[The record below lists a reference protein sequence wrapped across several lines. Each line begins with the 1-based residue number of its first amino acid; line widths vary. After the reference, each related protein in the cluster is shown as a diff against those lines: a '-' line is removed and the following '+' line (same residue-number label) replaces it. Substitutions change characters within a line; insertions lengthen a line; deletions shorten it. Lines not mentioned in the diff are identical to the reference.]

1 MVPLVNLATHA
12 HQNVVDLL
20 IRPFHGD
27 PLNQHVQKMIASF
40 FDAIE
45 PWKSAYAKA
54 RLNFIAVKRD
64 DSLVILAA
72 RVYLS
77 AVFRNPTKDWFEAG
91 DLVAGQLELSG
102 GVAAFVQAIEQI
114 AAPDGFVIPARGK
127 LVLRS
132 EDTQNITVGPPD
144 LLHVEGLNQGNRLA
158 VLTMCGARR
167 DVLTPQPQTDWTL
180 KAARLPFDSLSELSV
195 EYGLGAAANAHTML
209 EVIAHAATEV
219 WLLSSVKDGKAV
231 LGLWLAPDLDRSKAR
246 LGYRVMDK
254 GNVVTRGS
262 VDGDKLDWGE
272 KSGDVLGELS
282 FEVPLGAVVQC
293 IASYAGHAHHL
304 RWFADPQTYQN
315 ARAAVLSN
323 VDQTGKLLRGYLL
336 PDLPPKGK
344 AADDFESA
352 VAWMLWGLGFAP
364 VSFGMNAKTRDAF
377 DILAVSPRG
386 DFLVIECTLGLLRAE
401 SKLSKLSAREASL
414 RKMLATSGLQHI
426 RVLPVIVTAMTR
438 DEIKADLN
446 AAAETG
452 ILVLS
457 REDLEAVFQDERLR
471 FANADQLF
479 EQALQKL
486 AESQEPPDP
495 LLL

>member
-1 MVPLVNLATHA
+1 M
-12 HQNVVDLL
+12 
-20 IRPFHGD
+20 
-27 PLNQHVQKMIASF
+27 NQHVQKMIAAF
-40 FDAIE
+40 FEAME
-45 PWKSAYAKA
+45 PWQSAYAKA
-54 RLNFIAVKRD
+54 RLTFIAVKRA

-72 RVYLS
+72 RMYLS
-77 AVFRNPTKDWFEAG
+77 AVFRNPIKDWFETG

-102 GVAAFVQAIEQI
+102 GVMVFAQAIEQI
-114 AAPDGFVIPARGK
+114 ASSDGYAIPGGGT
-127 LVLRS
+127 LILRP

-144 LLHVEGLNQGNRLA
+144 LLHAEGLNQGNRLA

-167 DVLTPQPQTDWTL
+167 DMLALQPQTDWIL
-180 KAARLPFDSLSELSV
+180 KAAELPFDSLSELSV
-195 EYGLGAAANAHTML
+195 EYGLGTMPNIQTVLEVVAHT
-209 EVIAHAATEV
+209 ATEV
-219 WLLSSVKDGKAV
+219 WLPSSVKDGKAV
-231 LGLWLAPDLDRSKAR
+231 LGLWLAPNLDRSQAR
-246 LGYRVMDK
+246 FGYRVMDK
-254 GNVVTRGS
+254 GIVVSRGS
-262 VDGDKLDWGE
+262 VDGNKLDWGE
-272 KSGDVLGELS
+272 GPDDVVGQLS
-282 FEVPLGAVVQC
+282 LEVPLGAVVQC

-304 RWFADPQTYQN
+304 RWLADPQTYQN

-344 AADDFESA
+344 AADDFKSA

-386 DFLVIECTLGLLRAE
+386 DFLVVECTLGLLRAE

-414 RKMLATSGLQHI
+414 RKMLVTSGLQHV

-438 DEIKADLN
+438 DEIKADLSS
-446 AAAETG
+446 ATETG

-457 REDLEAVFQDERLR
+457 RENLEAVFQDERLR

-486 AESQEPPDP
+486 TESQEPRDPP
-495 LLL
+495 LL

>member
-1 MVPLVNLATHA
+1 M
-12 HQNVVDLL
+12 
-20 IRPFHGD
+20 
-27 PLNQHVQKMIASF
+27 NQHIPKMTAAF
-40 FDAIE
+40 FEAIE

-77 AVFRNPTKDWFEAG
+77 AVFRNPTKDWFQAG
-91 DLVAGQLELSG
+91 DLVAGQLELTG
-102 GVAAFVQAIEQI
+102 GVTAFVQAIEQI
-114 AAPDGFVIPARGK
+114 ASPDGFVIPERGK
-127 LVLRS
+127 LALRA
-132 EDTQNITVGPPD
+132 EDTQNISVGPPD

-167 DVLTPQPQTDWTL
+167 DMLAQQPQTDWAL
-180 KAARLPFDSLSELSV
+180 KAATLPFDSLNELSV
-195 EYGLGAAANAHTML
+195 EYGLGAAPNIHTML
-209 EVIAHAATEV
+209 EIVAHTATEV
-219 WLLSSVKDGKAV
+219 WLPSSVKQGKAD
-231 LGLWLAPDLDRSKAR
+231 LGLWLAPNLDRSKAR
-246 LGYRVMDK
+246 LGYRVIDK
-254 GNVVTRGS
+254 GLAVNRGS
-262 VDGDKLDWGE
+262 VDGDKLEWCE
-272 KSGDVLGELS
+272 ESGDVVGKLS
-282 FEVPLGAVVQC
+282 LEVPLGAVVQC
-293 IASYAGHAHHL
+293 IASYAGHAHNV

-315 ARAAVLSN
+315 ARAAILSN

-364 VSFGMNAKTRDAF
+364 VGFGMNAKTRDAF

-386 DFLVIECTLGLLRAE
+386 DFLVVECTLGLLRAE

-426 RVLPVIVTAMTR
+426 RVLPIIVTAMTR
-438 DEIKADLN
+438 EEIKADLS

-452 ILVLS
+452 VLVLS

-479 EQALQKL
+479 DQALQKV
-486 AESQEPPDP
+486 AGSQEPQDLPP
-495 LLL
+495 P